1 MHVARDTNGQSAV
14 RIERGEHLTIRGTG
28 RMSEARMPYIYPC
41 VYIHTYIYNDHP
53 GDGPQVV
60 EVNNRLTRG
69 FLGHNFAHQLLFGQH
84 IIDYY
89 GAVFSLSMGGMP
101 MVRACDA
108 SVCV

>member
-14 RIERGEHLTIRGTG
+14 RIERVEHLTIR
-28 RMSEARMPYIYPC
+28 
-41 VYIHTYIYNDHP
+41 

-108 SVCV
+108 SVCVCV